1 MALQKVKL
9 WKKIHMLY
17 AFFFVRKVLAHIVTF
32 VFYCAVIP
40 ATVLVPEVDL
50 PFWGAV
56 YIPSIITILN
66 AISTPKYGYASFYL
80 FKIFGFCNWPCVLV
94 MTSFKSL
101 QNKKI
106 KNFISICYALLTAKS
121 CEQNIGAGLCTCWC
135 SGSCL
140 RMSCHCIAPRPL
152 SLGFSTSVV
161 SMNGL
166 SQRSLET

>member
-1 MALQKVKL
+1 MVLQKVKL

-80 FKIFGFCNWPCVLV
+80 FKKIWLLQLAMCV
-94 MTSFKSL
+94 S
-101 QNKKI
+101 
-106 KNFISICYALLTAKS
+106 
-121 CEQNIGAGLCTCWC
+121 
-135 SGSCL
+135 
-140 RMSCHCIAPRPL
+140 HD
-152 SLGFSTSVV
+152 
-161 SMNGL
+161 
-166 SQRSLET
+166 